1 MKVQFPGRP
10 LAFDVPDRNLLGVF
24 RSTDASVG
32 DRPEEVVAAA
42 LLDPIGAPHLREI
55 AEGRENV
62 VILVDD
68 VTRPTPASAILP
80 PLLAEL
86 EAAGVPD
93 DACTILVAG
102 GTHRPMTDDE
112 LEAKIG
118 PGLLSRLRVR
128 FHSAS
133 TADLVDLQD
142 PTRDLHV
149 RLNTLAAGADLLI
162 GTGQILPHAIAGFAG
177 GGKIVA
183 PGICGRETIR
193 TVHWSMRHVP
203 PEKLY
208 WNRDHAVRDV
218 IDRVAARAGL
228 RFLVNVVLDRD
239 GRVSAAVAGDPVLAH
254 RKGCD
259 LARHIRGVS
268 LPEPADIVIA
278 DSYPF
283 NFDWWQAIK
292 ALPAAARV
300 CRPGGIM
307 IVVAECP
314 EGFAPEYRE
323 PLSLGYPPA
332 EDVVRMVDEGRF
344 DGIVGAHM
352 LIGSAALA
360 EERRITLVTDG
371 LPPDEVAGLGF
382 GRAATVEEAL
392 EEAFRAV
399 GSDAR
404 VAVLPHAAQVIPG
417 FSS

>member
-1 MKVQFPGRP
+1 MRIEFPGRP
-10 LAFDVPDRNLLGVF
+10 LRFEVPDGNLLGVF
-24 RSTDASVG
+24 RSPDTSVG

-42 LLDPIGAPHLREI
+42 LRDPIGAPDLREI

-68 VTRPTPASAILP
+68 VTRPTPASVILP

-86 EAAGVPD
+86 EAAGVPR

-102 GTHRPMTDDE
+102 GTHRPMSDGE
-112 LEAKIG
+112 LKAKIG
-118 PGLLSRLRVR
+118 PDLATRLPVR

-133 TADLVDLQD
+133 TADLVDLDD
-142 PTRDLHV
+142 PTRGLHV
-149 RLNTLAAGADLLI
+149 RINELAAGADLLI

-183 PGICGRETIR
+183 PGVCGRETIR
-193 TVHWSMRHVP
+193 IVHWSMRHVP
-203 PEKLY
+203 TEKLY
-208 WNRDHAVRDV
+208 WSRDHAVRDV

-228 RFLVNVVLDRD
+228 RFLVNVILDRD
-239 GRVSAAVAGDPVLAH
+239 NHIAAAVAGDPVVAH

-268 LPEPADIVIA
+268 LPQPADIVIA

-292 ALPAAARV
+292 ALPAASRA
-300 CRPGGIM
+300 CRPGGTM

-323 PLSLGYPPA
+323 PLSVGYPA
-332 EDVVRMVDEGRF
+332 AREVVRMVDEGRF

-360 EERRITLVTDG
+360 GDRRITLVTGG
-371 LPPDEVAGLGF
+371 LTPDEVAGLGF

-392 EEAFRAV
+392 EVAFRTH

-404 VAVLPHAAQVIPG
+404 VAVLPGAAQVIPR

>member
-1 MKVQFPGRP
+1 MKVEFPGRQ
-10 LAFDVPDRNLLGVF
+10 LQFEIPDGNLLGVF
-24 RSTDASVG
+24 RSPDTSVG
-32 DRPEEVVAAA
+32 DRPQEVVAAA
-42 LLDPIGAPHLREI
+42 LRDPIGAPELREI
-55 AEGRENV
+55 AEGRRNV

-68 VTRPTPASAILP
+68 VTRPTPASVILP

-86 EAAGVPD
+86 EAAGVPGE
-93 DACTILVAG
+93 ACTILVAG
-102 GTHRPMTDDE
+102 GTHRPMTNEE
-112 LEAKIG
+112 LEEKLG
-118 PGLLSRLRVR
+118 PDVSSHLQVR

-149 RLNTLAAGADLLI
+149 RVSEIAAGADLLI

-208 WNRDHAVRDV
+208 WSRDHAVRDV
-218 IDRVAARAGL
+218 IDRIAARAGL
-228 RFLVNVVLDRD
+228 RFLVNVILDRD
-239 GRVSAAVAGDPVLAH
+239 ANISAAVAGDPVLAH

-268 LPEPADIVIA
+268 FPQPADIVIA

-292 ALPAAARV
+292 ALPAATRV
-300 CRPGGIM
+300 CRPGGTM

-332 EDVVRMVDEGRF
+332 EEVVRMVDEGRF

-360 EERRITLVTDG
+360 GDRRITLVTDG
-371 LPPDEVAGLGF
+371 LTPDEVAGLGF

-392 EEAFRAV
+392 QKALRDL
-399 GSDAR
+399 GRDAR
-404 VAVLPHAAQVIPG
+404 VAVLPNAAQVIPG